1 MNNAVD
7 IGQVKQ
13 YNATL
18 KQYKDQASKISAE
31 IDFNKKELESICAEL
46 TTELGVVVNPD
57 NIEQIYNERVAKIQ
71 NTLASGTEILN
82 RIRQE
87 SNLV

>member
-1 MNNAVD
+1 MNSSVD
-7 IGQVKQ
+7 INQVKQ

-18 KQYKDQASKISAE
+18 RQYKDQASKISAE
-31 IDFNKKELESICAEL
+31 IDFNKKELASICAEL
-46 TTELGVVVNPD
+46 TAELGVTVTPE

-71 NTLASGTEILN
+71 STLASGNEILN